1 MSNNVSKHSQAC
13 YITPPS
19 SRSSPT
25 NLILTSG
32 DPETSHSHGGDDHA
46 PSHESL
52 DGHTFFS
59 EFLDRHAFLPGGL
72 V

>member
-1 MSNNVSKHSQAC
+1 MSNNVSKHRQTC

-19 SRSSPT
+19 SRNSPT
-25 NLILTSG
+25 YLILTSG
-32 DPETSHSHGGDDHA
+32 IPETSHSQGGDDHV

-59 EFLDRHAFLPGGL
+59 EFLDRHAFFQGGL